1 LVASQDE
8 QYASDVGLRRENATM
23 DGQRPPRLL
32 RARFAPINLAC
43 AVSLLALGCA
53 GTAGA
58 QTIQGDV
65 SSVASW
71 QAPGVSQSHVVPV
84 DGRTSVSPE
93 LVRSASVH
101 FVDSAKAPTP
111 VLAGNP
117 AIHVTNAATAPTPK
131 IAIDPRV
138 NVSDD
143 SKAPPLPTP
152 VNTKVQLIVSS

>member
-1 LVASQDE
+1 MD
-8 QYASDVGLRRENATM
+8 GLR
-23 DGQRPPRLL
+23 PSRLSL
-32 RARFAPINLAC
+32 VRCSPLKVAC
-43 AVSLLALGCA
+43 AVSLLALSCA
-53 GTAGA
+53 GAAGA
-58 QTIQGDV
+58 QTIEGDI

-71 QAPGVSQSHVVPV
+71 QAPGVTQSHLVPV

-101 FVDSAKAPTP
+101 YVDSAKAPTP

-117 AIHVTNAATAPTPK
+117 AIHVTNSATAPTPK

-143 SKAPPLPTP
+143 SKAPPLAVP
-152 VNTKVQLIVSS
+152 VNTKVQMIVSS